1 MTLEQRMMDISGKHG
16 TAHRPGRCPVM
27 RCVTILALTITSI
40 ACADQT
46 GLPNGRPEPMIF
58 DLVDPLGTKKGQLE
72 INTLLDYSTRA
83 GQFQWSPEIE
93 YSFAKG
99 HAIELEL
106 PVENTTLREYKVSLQ
121 GTIGEL
127 FQRRMIHGWQI
138 IGRRKNDE
146 KEFGAEALY
155 LNDYKFSESWST
167 MNMFGVRRTLFNED
181 GEFVA
186 LVNNSLFYRY
196 RLFAIGIELN
206 GEVSNK
212 YRYRLTPQI
221 QYAFNKN
228 ASIQLGGGPS
238 QLNEDKKT
246 EWLVTSRL
254 VYDF

>member
-1 MTLEQRMMDISGKHG
+1 
-16 TAHRPGRCPVM
+16 
-27 RCVTILALTITSI
+27 
-40 ACADQT
+40 
-46 GLPNGRPEPMIF
+46 
-58 DLVDPLGTKKGQLE
+58 
-72 INTLLDYSTRA
+72 
-83 GQFQWSPEIE
+83 
-93 YSFAKG
+93 
-99 HAIELEL
+99 
-106 PVENTTLREYKVSLQ
+106 
-121 GTIGEL
+121 
-127 FQRRMIHGWQI
+127 
-138 IGRRKNDE
+138 
-146 KEFGAEALY
+146 
-155 LNDYKFSESWST
+155 
-167 MNMFGVRRTLFNED
+167 MFGVRRTLFNED